1 MKKNT
6 LLVLVALLLIPF
18 TVFSATPG
26 KYEVVVPFSA
36 PPANS
41 LDQVTIHEVF
51 AFDCPHCF
59 DFHTK
64 EFKALKKKFKNKVK
78 FILQPI
84 GWRGPDPGRLY
95 FIALQKGK
103 GEQVLTMIFDFI
115 FNKGLGREMFTR
127 DKLQFVAR
135 MNGLTYEF
143 KTMMD
148 DPKIVKKMN
157 ESMDFAK
164 QRNIDSTPTLVIES
178 VMIAQRNYSNLVTI
192 INGLLKEPV
201 L

>member
-1 MKKNT
+1 MKKIT
-6 LLVLVALLLIPF
+6 LLVLFLLMLIPIAG
-18 TVFSATPG
+18 FSATPG
-26 KYEVVVPFSA
+26 KYEVIIPFSA
-36 PPANS
+36 PPEHS

-59 DFHTK
+59 DFYNN
-64 EFKALKKKFKNKVK
+64 EYKALKKKFKDKVK
-78 FILQPI
+78 FVLQPI

-95 FIALQKGK
+95 FIAEQKGK
-103 GEQVLTMIFDFI
+103 GDQVVAMIFDFI
-115 FNKGLGREMFTR
+115 FNKGLGNQMFTR

-135 MNGLTYEF
+135 MTGLTNEF

-148 DPKIVKKMN
+148 DPQIVKKMN
-157 ESMDFAK
+157 DSMDFAK
-164 QRNIDSTPTLVIES
+164 ARKIDSTPTLVIEK

-201 L
+201 R